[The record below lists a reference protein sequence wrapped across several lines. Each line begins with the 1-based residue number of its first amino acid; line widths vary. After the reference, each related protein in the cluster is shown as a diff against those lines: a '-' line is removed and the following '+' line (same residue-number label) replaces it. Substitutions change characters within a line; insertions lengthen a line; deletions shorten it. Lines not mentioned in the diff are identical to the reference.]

1 MYFSFSYGKLLL
13 IRDMLVAIA
22 SESPY
27 PWTNLATQHNEINNI
42 GYSADMDAHNP
53 KAVLEI
59 KIAQNP
65 TSRAFLRPILEI
77 VIAWIGVQTTPAR
90 LKQQS
95 VHAIITVEILS
106 PYTELTYRGKK
117 LDMLRYKVPQTSML
131 KKIL

>member
-1 MYFSFSYGKLLL
+1 
-13 IRDMLVAIA
+13 
-22 SESPY
+22 
-27 PWTNLATQHNEINNI
+27 
-42 GYSADMDAHNP
+42 MDAHIP

-106 PYTELTYRGKK
+106 PYTELTYKGKK
-117 LDMLRYKVPQTSML
+117 LEQPNVGLLNPPYAQSKSDAELQIKSLVVRK
-131 KKIL
+131 